1 MLKKRNPASISGH
14 ESKVDSKTDNF
25 LTELNHPSCFFFKAI
40 RSMTTS
46 TVNASIDGLL
56 NEIESHFVQIQPYG
70 DHQSNPNSLSTSPD
84 RDLTS
89 NKILIVDDEP
99 INVRVCQKYLQE
111 LGYRHS
117 SGLSDSTRAVAQI
130 EHDRPDL
137 VILDVMMPGVSGVDV
152 LREIRANP
160 TTEQTPVL
168 ILTAATDRATK
179 LSVLELGASDFLTKP
194 IDPSELAPRV
204 RNVLTI
210 KQHQDNLRNYATKL
224 EEAVE
229 LRTLELEASREDVI
243 YCLARAVE
251 YRDDVTGRHV
261 ERVGQYAALIGQALG
276 LDARTVRMLRQAAQL
291 HDVGKVGIPDE
302 ILMKPN
308 RLTPDEFDKMQRHTL
323 FGKRIVERM
332 TEHEWSKV
340 RQHVM
345 IGSRIL
351 DVPRSP
357 LLTMAAR
364 IALTHHERWDGTGYP
379 LGLAGEDIPLEGR
392 ITAVADVFD
401 ALSSRRPYKPAYPV
415 DRCIAI
421 IEGESGSHFDPK
433 IVETFVSLRE
443 QIVRTQ
449 IELADQ
455 E

>member
-1 MLKKRNPASISGH
+1 
-14 ESKVDSKTDNF
+14 
-25 LTELNHPSCFFFKAI
+25 
-40 RSMTTS
+40 MTPS
-46 TVNASIDGLL
+46 TVNTKIDGLL
-56 NEIESHFVQIQPYG
+56 NEIESHFVQLRPTHDAHPVASSIPV
-70 DHQSNPNSLSTSPD
+70 SSD
-84 RDLTS
+84 REMTK
-89 NKILIVDDEP
+89 NKILIIDDEP

-111 LGYRHS
+111 LGYRHT
-117 SGLSDSTRAVAQI
+117 SGLSDPSRAISQI
-130 EHDRPDL
+130 EQDRPDL
-137 VILDVMMPGVSGVDV
+137 VILDVMMPGISGVDV
-152 LREIRANP
+152 LREIRSNAAM
-160 TTEQTPVL
+160 EQLPVL
-168 ILTAATDRATK
+168 ILTASTDRSTK
-179 LSVLELGASDFLTKP
+179 LSVLEVGATDFLTKP

-204 RNVLTI
+204 RNVLTV
-210 KQHQDNLRNYATKL
+210 KQHHDNLKNYACKL

-229 LRTLELEASREDVI
+229 LRTIELEASRQDVI
-243 YCLARAVE
+243 RCLARAVE

-261 ERVGQYAALIGQALG
+261 ERVGQYAGMIGEALG
-276 LDARTVRMLRQAAQL
+276 LDAQTVRMLRQAAQL

-332 TEHEWSKV
+332 TDQEWSKV

-357 LLTMAAR
+357 LLAMAAK

-392 ITAVADVFD
+392 ITAVANVFD

-415 DRCIAI
+415 DRCFQI
-421 IEGESGSHFDPK
+421 IKSESGSHFDPK
-433 IVETFVSLRE
+433 IVETFVSQRE
-443 QIVRTQ
+443 LIVKTQ